1 MQETGTGPARP
12 AHAAGAAPAGA
23 LAALRTRLASHTPR
37 GALALAGAAAF
48 GLLLAC
54 AYTVEQSEQAL
65 IVRLG
70 RPVRVEATAG
80 LHLKLPLVDSVIF
93 YDTRLLPLEPPLEQI
108 ILGDQKR
115 LEVQVYAR
123 YRITDPLLYYQSV
136 RTVEAARSQL
146 AQIVSA
152 ALRRTLGQVK
162 LPALLSEERRRIT
175 DRVQAEAAL
184 RSQPLGITLD
194 DVRIRRADLPP
205 ETSQAIYD
213 RMKSERQ
220 RQAKELRAQGFEWAQ
235 QIQSRAD
242 RERTVILSEAQRQAL
257 TTRGQGDAEASRIYA
272 QAFSRDPKF
281 FEFYRA
287 MQTYRQ
293 ALADSAPTLILSPNS
308 ELLKFLGPNAT
319 REVRPH

>member
-1 MQETGTGPARP
+1 MTGRRIALML
-12 AHAAGAAPAGA
+12 ALA
-23 LAALRTRLASHTPR
+23 LAALAVLS
-37 GALALAGAAAF
+37 L
-48 GLLLAC
+48 
-54 AYTVEQSEQAL
+54 YTVEQTEQAL
-65 IVRLG
+65 VVRLG
-70 RPVRVEATAG
+70 RPVDVQRNAG
-80 LHLKLPLVDSVIF
+80 LHVKVPLIDTVIF

-123 YRITDPLLYYQSV
+123 YQITDPLLYYQSV
-136 RTVEAARSQL
+136 RTMEQARSQL
-146 AQIVSA
+146 MQIVSS
-152 ALRRTLGQVK
+152 ALRRALGQVM
-162 LPALLSEERRRIT
+162 LTALLSQERGKIT
-175 DRVQAEAAL
+175 DVVLQESIARGK
-184 RSQPLGITLD
+184 PLGITVA

-242 RERTVILSEAQRQAL
+242 RGRTVILSEAQRKAL
-257 TTRGQGDAEASRIYA
+257 TTRGQGDAEANRIYA
-272 QAFSRDPKF
+272 QAFGRDPKF

-293 ALADSAPTLILSPNS
+293 ALADSGPTLVLSPNS
-308 ELLKFLGPNAT
+308 ELLKYFGAGAT
-319 REVRPH
+319 REVRP